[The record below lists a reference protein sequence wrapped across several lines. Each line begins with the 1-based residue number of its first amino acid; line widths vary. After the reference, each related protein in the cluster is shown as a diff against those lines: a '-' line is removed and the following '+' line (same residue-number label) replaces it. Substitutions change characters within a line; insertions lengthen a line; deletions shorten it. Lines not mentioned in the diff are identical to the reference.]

1 MKAVPAANAPAP
13 AGKKRRLTPGR
24 KCTSDMVKRRGAERR
39 RNASHWPQ
47 VRRKATDRHCHS
59 HVICSRL
66 VPRAERPES
75 NTMFGKNKQ
84 TKTAPVSV
92 GGMIDPRVAAAQ
104 EEEVR
109 ALLARGSTKSALELA
124 KQIHKG
130 AVTRASEALLVD
142 AYVARIRG
150 L

>member
-13 AGKKRRLTPGR
+13 TGKKRRLTPGR

-66 VPRAERPES
+66 VPRAGRPES

-84 TKTAPVSV
+84 TKTARFRS
-92 GGMIDPRVAAAQ
+92 AA
-104 EEEVR
+104 
-109 ALLARGSTKSALELA
+109 
-124 KQIHKG
+124 
-130 AVTRASEALLVD
+130 
-142 AYVARIRG
+142 
-150 L
+150 